1 MTVWFSRIEGTY
13 EEGGMNMNRNMEGN
27 RDVPKHIDAV
37 EQMVESTPDLKKV
50 DELHRQQPQKQIPPS
65 R

>member
-1 MTVWFSRIEGTY
+1 
-13 EEGGMNMNRNMEGN
+13 MNRNMEGN

-37 EQMVESTPDLKKV
+37 EQMVESTPDSKKV
-50 DELHRQQPQKQIPPS
+50 DELRRQQPQRQIPPS